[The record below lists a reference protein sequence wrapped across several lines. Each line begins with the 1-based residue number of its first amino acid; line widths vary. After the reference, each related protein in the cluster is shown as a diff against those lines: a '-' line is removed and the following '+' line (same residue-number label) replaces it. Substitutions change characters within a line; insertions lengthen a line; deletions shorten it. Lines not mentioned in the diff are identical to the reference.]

1 MHSTVFNEW
10 MEEERKEVAEKAQKE
25 ITKKYILD
33 LLTEKFD
40 FVPKA
45 IRDDVFNLDDIIILD
60 ELHKKIIK
68 INNIEEFK
76 ILLDKAKS
84 I

>member
-1 MHSTVFNEW
+1 MDGRGKKRSGGEST
-10 MEEERKEVAEKAQKE
+10 KE